1 MYYKCACE
9 NMINR
14 TCMRPG
20 DILTTSNGKT
30 IEVNNTD
37 AIGSG
42 VDGYDENSLQIK
54 LLLLALTCIAAIVGL
69 LGLDQSY
76 PGQSK
81 YGHSDGNYT
90 ETEKGDKK
98 SFDDNASKAD
108 CLVMYRK
115 RQCHLIEML
124 YFGDSNS
131 HYSVENYV
139 HDDINFVIP
148 PKPPDQI
155 VTGFLCCGESEFQRI
170 VEDGN
175 DKQNRPKSN
184 NEEDVINQLPEGIP

>member
-1 MYYKCACE
+1 
-9 NMINR
+9 MINR

-98 SFDDNASKAD
+98 SFDDNASKAE
-108 CLVMYRK
+108 L
-115 RQCHLIEML
+115 
-124 YFGDSNS
+124 FS
-131 HYSVENYV
+131 HVPKTSMSFDRNVVENYV

-170 VEDGN
+170 MEDGN